1 MKRQMWKKLEAW
13 LLAVVMV
20 VSVIS
25 GFGTTKT
32 AKAATKMGVTYT
44 VHVQTYGDRQGW
56 VSDGA
61 SAGTSGQGKRL
72 EEIRIKLT
80 GNE

>member
-32 AKAATKMGVTYT
+32 AKAAVLLRFFLK
-44 VHVQTYGDRQGW
+44 Q
-56 VSDGA
+56 
-61 SAGTSGQGKRL
+61 
-72 EEIRIKLT
+72 
-80 GNE
+80 